1 MDLCFRYCRVVV
13 KKDCSRT
20 KPSALWA
27 EDNKCKLPNPPQLPW
42 TDMRYSM
49 FQKVIHRSGLPG
61 CADIIVL
68 AEVGLPTLIRH
79 HPPPW
84 KYRQKQ
90 ADDKIFHSFV
100 CAAEIPCP
108 QSNVRKLKKKKKTVE
123 KSPFDLI
130 LSVPSFIHHDSN
142 LQQIPATDVLRP
154 VFEWGASSGFSNV
167 SRFLHEDCP
176 LGYDLS
182 SLIRSSSSGL

>member
-108 QSNVRKLKKKKKTVE
+108 QSNVRKLKKKKKQL
-123 KSPFDLI
+123 KRAHLIWFFPSP
-130 LSVPSFIHHDSN
+130 PSFTMTAIC
-142 LQQIPATDVLRP
+142 
-154 VFEWGASSGFSNV
+154 
-167 SRFLHEDCP
+167 SRYQP
-176 LGYDLS
+176 QM
-182 SLIRSSSSGL
+182 SSGLSLNEVPHLASLMFLDFSMRIAHWAMI